1 MDQESMTTDQTFMM
15 YPAGS
20 YYGYYYPGL
29 FVSADQVKSVVFVC
43 VYIYW
48 LCIYVFTSYSSF
60 LPGYDATFGGGSND
74 QLYYAAGD
82 GTELQYTVRNF

>member
-29 FVSADQVKSVVFVC
+29 FVSTDQVKSVVFVC
-43 VYIYW
+43 VYIY
-48 LCIYVFTSYSSF
+48 
-60 LPGYDATFGGGSND
+60 
-74 QLYYAAGD
+74 
-82 GTELQYTVRNF
+82 